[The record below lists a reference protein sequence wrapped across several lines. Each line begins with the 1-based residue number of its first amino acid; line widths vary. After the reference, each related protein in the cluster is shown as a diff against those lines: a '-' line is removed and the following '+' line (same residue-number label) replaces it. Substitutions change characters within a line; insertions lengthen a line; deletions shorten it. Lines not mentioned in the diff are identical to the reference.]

1 MAKWKYMGDI
11 NLEHGGA
18 FFRLDS
24 RNWDEYGYGE
34 AVRVTPCSDAG
45 GQDNAY
51 WIEDITII
59 KPEPKELPGILSG
72 YSWTIDPEDGSI
84 IDCSGRIIAKAR
96 TAAFR
101 LAIAEACTS
110 YGRYDINRSET
121 IQIGKDSPFYDGR
134 EPVRP
139 DRILRAN
146 TSLERF
152 VRREFLA

>member
-1 MAKWKYMGDI
+1 MAKWKYMGDVS
-11 NLEHGGA
+11 LEHGGA

-51 WIEDITII
+51 WIEDITIL
-59 KPEPKELPGILSG
+59 KPERESELKSILD
-72 YSWTIDPEDGSI
+72 TIGLCMEDGHLVDSWRGTTI
-84 IDCSGRIIAKAR
+84 KAG

-101 LAIAEACTS
+101 LAIAYACLS
-110 YGRYDINRSET
+110 YGKYDINQSET